1 MTNKTLYLAWQSP
14 TDPQQWYPI
23 GRLEADDERGRYEF
37 RYIRGA
43 QRMMDESGREPYLG
57 FPNLDQ
63 VYRAPELFAIFRN
76 RVMNPRRPDFGNYL
90 RGLGLGE
97 DAGPLQMLEVNGGRR
112 MTDTY
117 QVFPKLIRDPGSRST
132 CRFFLEGWQ
141 NTGDDTR
148 DRVNRL
154 EPRETLG
161 IHIGQD
167 NPRTGPA
174 VEPTARDSGTIGRA
188 PNFLAQEIAGKMA
201 RGRRQVTG
209 RTHRQGGTG
218 EPPANPNVG
227 IGRAPN
233 FLAQEIAGKM
243 AGAGAKS
250 PGGHTA
256 RVVRVNPP
264 PTPMSDRVLVEMHS
278 HWGEYKPMNGP
289 DYQPLVKPQT

>member
-90 RGLGLGE
+90 RGLGLGA

-112 MTDTY
+112 MTDPY

-161 IHIGQD
+161 IHIRQD

-201 RGRRQVTG
+201 
-209 RTHRQGGTG
+209 
-218 EPPANPNVG
+218 
-227 IGRAPN
+227 
-233 FLAQEIAGKM
+233 
-243 AGAGAKS
+243 GAGAKS
-250 PGGHTA
+250 PEGHTA

-278 HWGEYKPMNGP
+278 HWGQYEPMNGP
-289 DYQPLVKPQT
+289 DYQLLVKPQT